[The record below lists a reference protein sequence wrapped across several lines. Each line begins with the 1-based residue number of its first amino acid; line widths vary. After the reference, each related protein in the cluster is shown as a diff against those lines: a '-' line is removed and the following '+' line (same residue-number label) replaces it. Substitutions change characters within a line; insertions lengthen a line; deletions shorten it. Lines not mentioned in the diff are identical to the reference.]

1 MLKIPAK
8 TGDNIQIGD
17 IIQKVALAR
26 FARTLGTLSSAGVLI
41 LQTLEITATSAGNYV
56 IEKALFK
63 SR

>member
-1 MLKIPAK
+1 
-8 TGDNIQIGD
+8 
-17 IIQKVALAR
+17 
-26 FARTLGTLSSAGVLI
+26 LSAAGVLI